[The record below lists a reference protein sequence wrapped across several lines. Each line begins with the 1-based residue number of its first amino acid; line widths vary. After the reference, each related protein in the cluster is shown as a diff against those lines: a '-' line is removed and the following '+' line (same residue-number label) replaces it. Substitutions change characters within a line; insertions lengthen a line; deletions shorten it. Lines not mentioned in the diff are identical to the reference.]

1 MEPVIVIV
9 LIGVAGVGKTT
20 VGQRLAAELGWTF
33 RDADE
38 LHPPESVERMRRGLA
53 LGEAQRGPWLDGLA
67 TLIARHLED
76 AVPLV
81 LACSALRRAHRRAL
95 LARAPDARPVC
106 MVYLR
111 ADPAL
116 LALRLEQR
124 TDHFFPAELLA
135 DQLATLEPP
144 GPDEPV
150 AVLTLDA
157 AEPVE
162 VLVEEVR
169 AELGV

>member
-9 LIGVAGVGKTT
+9 LVGVAGVGKTT

-38 LHPPESVERMRRGLA
+38 LHSPASVERMRQGRALA
-53 LGEAQRGPWLDGLA
+53 EAQRGPWLDELA
-67 TLIARHLED
+67 GLIARHLRD
-76 AVPLV
+76 DVPLV

-95 LARAPDARPVC
+95 LARAPDPRRVR

-111 ADPAL
+111 ADPVL

-124 TDHFFPAELLA
+124 TGHFFPAELLA

-144 GPDEPV
+144 GADEPA

-157 AEPVE
+157 AEPVA
-162 VLVEEVR
+162 VLVGAVR
-169 AELGV
+169 RGLGV